1 MMMIDQAL
9 ADRVDGGN
17 GLLPEVAKKNGRI
30 VPAMRFVR
38 SRLEPLLRHARACP
52 EHLQPIFYTRCGW
65 ILGTSTRMTSRVG

>member
-1 MMMIDQAL
+1 MMIDQAL

-52 EHLQPIFYTRCGW
+52 EHLQPIFLYEMWLDPRDKPEDDVESG
-65 ILGTSTRMTSRVG
+65 